1 LPAIGIKA
9 DERELSGK
17 SQEVAMIC
25 KRWMAVLLA
34 VVMVAG
40 FAVAA
45 VAATE
50 DAPRITK
57 EELKGMLGKPELVLL
72 DVRRGKDW
80 DSSEFKI
87 KGAVREDPSKIDE
100 WKGKVDKGKTLVLYC
115 A

>member
-1 LPAIGIKA
+1 M
-9 DERELSGK
+9 
-17 SQEVAMIC
+17 VC
-25 KRWMAVLLA
+25 KRWLAVLL
-34 VVMVAG
+34 VVVVVAG

-45 VAATE
+45 AAATE